1 MQNLH
6 GFGLQLLLRLAGGW
20 LLMGMV
26 ELRIS
31 SILGNAVL
39 SDGQPGYVWGCV

>member
-1 MQNLH
+1 
-6 GFGLQLLLRLAGGW
+6 
-20 LLMGMV
+20 MGEM
-26 ELRIS
+26 RIS